1 MITTRALVRALAF
14 SSVAMTGCGA
24 GTDRVV
30 VTMSHGPVTNS
41 TYVDAEPE
49 GPSAGDTRSTR
60 IEGTD
65 GNDRSMHL
73 DAVLTTTS
81 VDAGGEQRLVSLV
94 FTWDDTGSQ
103 VVVQGSASYP
113 TGDAVLD
120 KDTVVER
127 AITGGT
133 GEFAGAS
140 GTVISTHLADDTWTH
155 ELRIDH

>member
-1 MITTRALVRALAF
+1 MISTRALVLTLALAP
-14 SSVAMTGCGA
+14 VALTGCGS
-24 GTDRVV
+24 TDHVV
-30 VTMSHGPVTNS
+30 VTMSHGAVTNS
-41 TYVDAEPE
+41 TYVDAAPE
-49 GPSAGDTRSTR
+49 GPSAGDTRSVR
-60 IEGTD
+60 VEGADDD
-65 GNDRSMHL
+65 GRSMHL
-73 DAVLTTTS
+73 DAVQTTTS
-81 VDAGGEQRLVSLV
+81 VDEGGEQRLVSLV

-103 VVVQGSASYP
+103 VVVQGSATYP
-113 TGDAVLD
+113 TGNNVLD